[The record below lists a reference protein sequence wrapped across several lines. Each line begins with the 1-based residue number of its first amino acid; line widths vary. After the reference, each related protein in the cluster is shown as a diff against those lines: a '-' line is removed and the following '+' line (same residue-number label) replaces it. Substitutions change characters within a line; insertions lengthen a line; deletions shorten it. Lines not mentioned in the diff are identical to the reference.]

1 MVNATMVARWAAL
14 VNPNYTKH
22 DPFLFDRNYLCMFI
36 IIIIIIIIIMK
47 DNQTAINFIVLK
59 NGVDVGW
66 LIVNKYCASHTHVLF
81 WVGKLVCCNFH
92 SQPFHNLQLKSATP
106 SWR

>member
-14 VNPNYTKH
+14 VNPNYSKH
-22 DPFLFDRNYLCMFI
+22 DPFLFDRNYLCMF
-36 IIIIIIIIIMK
+36 IIIIIIIIMK

-66 LIVNKYCASHTHVLF
+66 LF

>member
-36 IIIIIIIIIMK
+36 IIIIIIIIMK
-47 DNQTAINFIVLK
+47 DNQTAINFIV
-59 NGVDVGW
+59 
-66 LIVNKYCASHTHVLF
+66 
-81 WVGKLVCCNFH
+81 
-92 SQPFHNLQLKSATP
+92 
-106 SWR
+106 